1 MFQHRRRI
9 LEALQRH
16 PVVVVAGETGSG
28 KSTQIPQFLLEEL
41 LAGGREARPCNV
53 VVTQPRRISAMSLA
67 CRVSQ
72 ELGCDAGPGS
82 KVRSSFTVGDLFTSF
97 HVCVCPVS
105 VFAVRI
111 PDPDGEPV
119 RGLDP
124 PPLLHHRSPAEEAAA
139 RPAPRLPDA
148 RHRGRGRRTSP
159 VLHLESLSSGEGEP
173 LPLLRFTSA
182 ASSRTSC

>member
-82 KVRSSFTVGDLFTSF
+82 KVKKLLRCRRSF
-97 HVCVCPVS
+97 HVFSRSLLSRFSLRCADTRSGWRTCP
-105 VFAVRI
+105 
-111 PDPDGEPV
+111 G
-119 RGLDP
+119 
-124 PPLLHHRSPAEEAAA
+124 
-139 RPAPRLPDA
+139 
-148 RHRGRGRRTSP
+148 
-159 VLHLESLSSGEGEP
+159 SGP
-173 LPLLRFTSA
+173 
-182 ASSRTSC
+182 ASSTAPPESC

>member
-1 MFQHRRRI
+1 MFQHRHRI

-41 LAGGREARPCNV
+41 LTGGREAKPCNV

-82 KVRSSFTVGDLFTSF
+82 KVKTSF
-97 HVCVCPVS
+97 IVRDIFTFHIFSHFLFSFFSHPCV
-105 VFAVRI
+105 
-111 PDPDGEPV
+111 DT
-119 RGLDP
+119 
-124 PPLLHHRSPAEEAAA
+124 RS
-139 RPAPRLPDA
+139 
-148 RHRGRGRRTSP
+148 GWRTC
-159 VLHLESLSSGEGEP
+159 LESGP
-173 LPLLRFTSA
+173 
-182 ASSRTSC
+182 ASSTVPPESC

>member
-1 MFQHRRRI
+1 MFQHRHRI

-82 KVRSSFTVGDLFTSF
+82 KVK
-97 HVCVCPVS
+97 
-105 VFAVRI
+105 
-111 PDPDGEPV
+111 
-119 RGLDP
+119 
-124 PPLLHHRSPAEEAAA
+124 
-139 RPAPRLPDA
+139 AP
-148 RHRGRGRRTSP
+148 
-159 VLHLESLSSGEGEP
+159 SLSEIFFTFHIFSHSLFSCFSHRCVDTRSGWRTCLGSGP
-173 LPLLRFTSA
+173 
-182 ASSRTSC
+182 ASSTVPPESC